1 MQLGQSDTIV
11 MEKLGDEAQ
20 IMAGGSEKALTSSYN
35 SKKRKVRSLQNRQNG
50 YIWRASS
57 YLLR

>member
-1 MQLGQSDTIV
+1 MQLGESDTIV

-20 IMAGGSEKALTSSYN
+20 IMAGGSEKALISSCN
-35 SKKRKVRSLQNRQNG
+35 SKKRTVLSLHNRQNR